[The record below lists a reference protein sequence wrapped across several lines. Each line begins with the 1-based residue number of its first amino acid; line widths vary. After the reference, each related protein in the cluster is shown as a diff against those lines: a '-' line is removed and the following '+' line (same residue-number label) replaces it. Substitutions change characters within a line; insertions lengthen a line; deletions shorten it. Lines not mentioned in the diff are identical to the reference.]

1 MLRVVLDTNVLISA
15 LIRKGKPRKLLRRA
29 YEKRFILILSR
40 EMMEEFLEVCGR
52 DYFHEFVSDDEAA
65 RFSRMLVN
73 LSQFVAIKSKFKV
86 ISEDPSDDIIINTAI
101 DGGAEYIVSG
111 DEHLLALGE
120 FRGIRMVSVSKM
132 LKLLEKG
139 SQT

>member
-29 YEKRFILILSR
+29 YGKRFILSR
-40 EMMEEFLEVCGR
+40 EIMEEFLEVCGR

-65 RFSRMLVN
+65 SFSRMLVN

-86 ISEDPSDDIIINTAI
+86 ISEDPSSSISPIATLTAWT
-101 DGGAEYIVSG
+101 S
-111 DEHLLALGE
+111 
-120 FRGIRMVSVSKM
+120 
-132 LKLLEKG
+132 
-139 SQT
+139 